1 MRRTRELRR
10 LAGRLVRLGMV
21 IVAVL
26 VAGTIAFAISENL
39 SVWEGFRWSLD
50 IVATVGSLEHPATTA
65 GEITSTLLIVVG
77 VGTLFYGLVTV
88 TEFFVAGHLAELLH
102 ERRTQRMIDATSDH
116 FIICG
121 YGRVGRQVARDL
133 RAAGVRYVIIDP
145 DPENLEKAEGVGIR
159 LIEGEASNDDVLRR
173 AGVERARAVI
183 ACVDSD
189 AENIFITLTVRELNP
204 KAAVV
209 ARASVEDSESKLL
222 RAGAHRVISPY
233 KSSGSEMAR
242 LALHP
247 QVSGAI
253 EVAADH
259 RLEEIEVVTGCEGE
273 GKSIGDVRGGSFI
286 VGVRGADGA
295 FQAQPPAER
304 VLAAGDV
311 VMALGT
317 DRTMDR
323 LEALFEQPRA

>member
-1 MRRTRELRR
+1 MVRTRELQR
-10 LAGRLVRLGMV
+10 LAGRLVRLGVV
-21 IVAVL
+21 IVAVVL
-26 VAGTIAFAISENL
+26 AGSTAFAISEDL
-39 SVWEGFRWSLD
+39 SFWEAFRWSLD
-50 IVATVGSLEHPATTA
+50 IVATVGSAAHPKTTA

-88 TEFFVAGHLAELLH
+88 TEFFVAGHLAELLQ

-133 RAAGVRYVIIDP
+133 RAAGARYVIIDP

-204 KAAVV
+204 DAAVV

-222 RAGAHRVISPY
+222 RAGAQRVISPY

-286 VGVRGADGA
+286 VGVRGADGS

-323 LEALFEQPRA
+323 LEALFEQPHA

>member
-1 MRRTRELRR
+1 MVRTRELQR
-10 LAGRLVRLGMV
+10 LAGRLVRLGVV
-21 IVAVL
+21 IVAVVL
-26 VAGTIAFAISENL
+26 AGSTAFAISEDL
-39 SVWEGFRWSLD
+39 SFWEAFRWSLD
-50 IVATVGSLEHPATTA
+50 IVATVGSAAHPKTTA

-88 TEFFVAGHLAELLH
+88 TEFFVAGHLAELLQ

-133 RAAGVRYVIIDP
+133 RAAGARYVIIDP

-204 KAAVV
+204 DAAVV

-222 RAGAHRVISPY
+222 RAGAQRVISPY
-233 KSSGSEMAR
+233 KSSGSEMAW

-286 VGVRGADGA
+286 VGVRGADGS

-323 LEALFEQPRA
+323 LEALFEQPQA

>member
-1 MRRTRELRR
+1 MRRTRELQR
-10 LAGRLVRLGMV
+10 LAGRLVRLMIV
-21 IVAVL
+21 IVAVVL
-26 VAGTIAFAISENL
+26 TGTIAFTVSEDL
-39 SVWEGFRWSLD
+39 SPWEAFRWSLD
-50 IVATVGSLEHPATTA
+50 IVATVGSAAHPQTTA
-65 GEITSTLLIVVG
+65 GEITSTLLIILG

-204 KAAVV
+204 RAAVV

-286 VGVRGADGA
+286 VGVRGADGS

-304 VLAAGDV
+304 ILAAGDV

-323 LEALFEQPRA
+323 LEALFEQPQP

>member
-1 MRRTRELRR
+1 MVRTRELQR
-10 LAGRLVRLGMV
+10 LAGRLVRLGVV
-21 IVAVL
+21 IVAVVL
-26 VAGTIAFAISENL
+26 AGSTAFAISEDL
-39 SVWEGFRWSLD
+39 SFWEAFRWSLD
-50 IVATVGSLEHPATTA
+50 IVATVGSAAHPKTTA

-88 TEFFVAGHLAELLH
+88 TEFFVAGHLAELLQ

-133 RAAGVRYVIIDP
+133 RAAGARYVIIDP

-204 KAAVV
+204 DAAVV

-222 RAGAHRVISPY
+222 RAGAQRVISPY

-286 VGVRGADGA
+286 VGVRGADGS

-323 LEALFEQPRA
+323 LEALFEQPQA